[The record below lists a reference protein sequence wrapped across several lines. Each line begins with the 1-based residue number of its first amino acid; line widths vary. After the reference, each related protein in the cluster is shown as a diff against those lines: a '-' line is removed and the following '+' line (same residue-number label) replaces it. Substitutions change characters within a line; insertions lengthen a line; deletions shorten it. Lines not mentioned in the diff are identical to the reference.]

1 MSEFYS
7 PAEDSYFLH
16 DILNKEL
23 PKLLEK
29 NKDLKL
35 FEMGGGS
42 GINLKTALNLGIKK
56 QNIFS
61 SDINPEAVKKCKK
74 LGFNCVESDLFEKG
88 DANSPPAH
96 PEKYDIIIFNPPYLP
111 LDKKEPKDSRIAT
124 TGGKKGSEVIN
135 RFLKQAKKY
144 LEDEGRIFL
153 LVSSKTQGIDFLNY
167 KKKILGK
174 KKLFF
179 EELIVWELKA

>member
-1 MSEFYS
+1 M
-7 PAEDSYFLH
+7 
-16 DILNKEL
+16 
-23 PKLLEK
+23 
-29 NKDLKL
+29 
-35 FEMGGGS
+35 
-42 GINLKTALNLGIKK
+42 
-56 QNIFS
+56 
-61 SDINPEAVKKCKK
+61 
-74 LGFNCVESDLFEKG
+74 
-88 DANSPPAH
+88 
-96 PEKYDIIIFNPPYLP
+96 
-111 LDKKEPKDSRIAT
+111 
-124 TGGKKGSEVIN
+124 IN